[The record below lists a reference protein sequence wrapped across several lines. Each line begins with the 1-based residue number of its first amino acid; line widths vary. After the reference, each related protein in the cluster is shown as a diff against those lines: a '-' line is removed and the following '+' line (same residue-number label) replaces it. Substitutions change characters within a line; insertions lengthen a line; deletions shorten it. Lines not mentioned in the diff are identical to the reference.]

1 MRFKKALVFWS
12 ATTGAGVEL
21 LSYPGM
27 RLALIFKYSTPA
39 PQAQR
44 GALETP
50 FPKRKKPRRNEAFR
64 PAAYKQPNLGS
75 GGVIC
80 TVPTALVR
88 IRLG

>member
-27 RLALIFKYSTPA
+27 RLALVVKDSTPA

-44 GALETP
+44 GALDTP
-50 FPKRKKPRRNEAFR
+50 FLKRKKPRRNEAIWS
-64 PAAYKQPNLGS
+64 AAYK
-75 GGVIC
+75 
-80 TVPTALVR
+80 
-88 IRLG
+88 